1 MCGAL
6 FYEVERTMFR
16 SRFLKDV
23 PLLAALA
30 VVYFAAGKLGLKLA
44 SVNASSTAVWP
55 CTGIAL
61 AALLILGYRV
71 WPGILAGA
79 FLVNVT
85 TAGSVATSIGIAIGN
100 TLEGVVGC
108 YLVSRFAG
116 GLHAFQRARDIF
128 KFAFL
133 AGMVSPTVSATVGV
147 TTLALGGFADW
158 AMFGA
163 IWSTWWLGDA
173 VGAVVFTPFLL
184 LWWENPR
191 LNWTRNQTIELVL
204 WFLGLFFTA
213 WIVFGGRFHS
223 GQKNYPLEYFCVPF
237 LIWVA
242 FRFGRRKAATA
253 ICALAVVATWGTLHG
268 FGPFSRESQNT
279 SLLLLQS
286 FMGIM
291 AITTLALAAEISQ
304 HKRAAERFRLAVE
317 SAPNAMVMIDRQG
330 KIVMVNS
337 DAMKMFGYVREE
349 LVGRAV
355 EVLVPERFRGGHP
368 EYRMEFSSSPRARP
382 MGAGRDLYAV
392 RKDGSEFPVEIGLN
406 PIQTEE
412 GLLVLSAIVDISER
426 KRTEEEILRLATSDP
441 LTGLANYR
449 KLIDVLDAEIK
460 RYGRTG
466 KSFGIILL
474 DLDGLKKIND
484 AYGHLTGSR
493 ALCRLAVTLRLHSRG
508 IDTAAR
514 YGGDEFVLVLPETES
529 KGAEQVANRIS
540 KRLREDGE
548 RPQLSASTG
557 TAIYPQ
563 DGLTLEELLG
573 AADSALYKQKGSQK
587 KKLRTPS

>member
-6 FYEVERTMFR
+6 LYEVERTMFR
-16 SRFLKDV
+16 SRSLKDV

-44 SVNASSTAVWP
+44 SVNASATAIWP

-79 FLVNVT
+79 FLVNLT
-85 TAGSVATSIGIAIGN
+85 TAGTLTTSIGIAIGN
-100 TLEGVVGC
+100 TLEGVAAC
-108 YLVSRFAG
+108 YLVNRFAG
-116 GLHAFQRARDIF
+116 GQRAFQRARDIF

-133 AGMVSPTVSATVGV
+133 SGMVSTTVSATVGV

-158 AMFGA
+158 AMLGA
-163 IWSTWWLGDA
+163 IWTTWWLGDA
-173 VGAVVFTPFLL
+173 VGAVVVTPFLL
-184 LWWENPR
+184 LWRENPR
-191 LNWTRNQTIELVL
+191 LYWNRKQIVEFAF
-204 WFLGLFFTA
+204 WFVGLFFTA

-237 LIWVA
+237 LIWAA
-242 FRFGRRKAATA
+242 FRFGRRQGATA
-253 ICALAVVATWGTLHG
+253 ICALAAVATWGTLHG

-279 SLLLLQS
+279 SLLLLQL

-304 HKRAAERFRLAVE
+304 HKRAGERFRLAVE

-337 DAMKMFGYVREE
+337 QAVKMFGYNREE
-349 LVGRAV
+349 LTGQSV
-355 EVLVPERFRGGHP
+355 EALIPERFRGGHP
-368 EYRMEFSSSPRARP
+368 EHRMGFSSSPRARP

-406 PIQTEE
+406 PIDTEE
-412 GLLVLSAIVDISER
+412 GPLVLSAIVDISER
-426 KRTEEEILRLATSDP
+426 KRADEEIQRLATRDP

-449 KLIDVLDAEIK
+449 RLRDALDAEIN
-460 RYGRTG
+460 RFGRTG
-466 KSFGIILL
+466 KSFAVILL

-493 ALCRLAVTLRLHSRG
+493 ALCRLAAILRLHSRG

-529 KGAEQVANRIS
+529 KEAEQVANRIS
-540 KRLREDGE
+540 RRLHEDGE
-548 RPQLSASTG
+548 HPPLSVSTG
-557 TAIYPQ
+557 TAIFPQ

-573 AADSALYKQKGSQK
+573 AADRALYKQKGSQK
-587 KKLRTPS
+587 KKLRIPG